1 MTITYTKQI
10 GSLTCYSQ
18 IDGETDVVFTINWS
32 LFGNDGVLSAS
43 LLCATEVPIQTGKA
57 FIPYADLTEA
67 QVLSWIETYTPAET
81 MATYEAKI
89 ADNIEQQKV
98 VVTPPLPWLPP
109 LN

>member
-32 LFGNDGVLSAS
+32 LFGNEGTLFSS
-43 LLCATEVPIQTGKA
+43 LLCSTEIPYVAGQA

-67 QVLSWIETYTPAET
+67 QVLAWIETYTPVET
-81 MATYEAKI
+81 MASYEATI
-89 ADNIEQQKV
+89 ADSIEQQKV